1 LARGFTLIEVMITV
15 AVIGILTAVALPIY
29 SEYVMRGRL
38 VDAINALSGLRARME
53 QHFTDNRTYATS
65 GAITSPCASSFAA
78 GAFTISCSNLT
89 ATTYTATATG
99 SGTVASFTFTIN
111 QDGTMATTSLPTAWG
126 SATSGCWITRKGGS
140 C

>member
-1 LARGFTLIEVMITV
+1 MITV
-15 AVIGILTAVALPIY
+15 AVIGILTAIALPIY

-38 VDAINALSGLRARME
+38 VDAINALSGLRAKME

-65 GAITSPCASSFAA
+65 GTIVSPCASNFVA
-78 GAFTISCSNLT
+78 GAFNISCSNLT